1 MTEDTAPPTGGQP
14 KRILVTG
21 SRDWEDA
28 FVIEAELTKA
38 WKRFGCDPNTILV
51 SGQCPT
57 GADHIAEQ
65 VWYTLGLPVELHPA
79 NWAKYGKAAGPLRNR
94 EMVAAGA
101 DLCVAFIKNGSRGA
115 THCLGLAQEDNI
127 PCAVWRYDN
136 H

>member
-1 MTEDTAPPTGGQP
+1 MTQDTTSPDGGQP

-28 FVIEAELTKA
+28 SVIEAELMKV
-38 WKRFGCDPNTILV
+38 WKRFGCDPDTILV

-79 NWAKYGKAAGPLRNR
+79 NWTKFGKAAGPLRNR
-94 EMVAAGA
+94 EMVALGA
-101 DLCVAFIKNGSRGA
+101 DLCLAFIKNNSRGA
-115 THCLGLAQEDNI
+115 SHCLSLAREDDI
-127 PCAVWRYDN
+127 RCVVWRYDN
-136 H
+136 